1 MLRIN
6 HAIKFSKLYLHFLSM
21 IFLFNFTVVIIF
33 HLVFRCNFALMLLA
47 ELVLDQASVDW
58 EEHLPLMLHVIFL
71 GKSWRFYRTPCTL
84 SFSRWQVYRTSL
96 SVLVN
101 SLHPSICMYLLHT
114 FFYTFPKEVTRRI
127 CLIIKSFFRW

>member
-71 GKSWRFYRTPCTL
+71 GKSWRFYRTTMYVVI
-84 SFSRWQVYRTSL
+84 FQMASL
-96 SVLVN
+96 PIEL
-101 SLHPSICMYLLHT
+101 I
-114 FFYTFPKEVTRRI
+114 RI
-127 CLIIKSFFRW
+127 G